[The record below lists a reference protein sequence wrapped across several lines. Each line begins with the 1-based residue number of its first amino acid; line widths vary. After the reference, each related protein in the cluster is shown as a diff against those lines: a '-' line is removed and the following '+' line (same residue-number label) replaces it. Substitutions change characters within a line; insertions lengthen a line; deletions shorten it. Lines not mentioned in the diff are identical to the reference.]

1 MALKLDGLAV
11 LRAMLAAP
19 EAFPAIQADLAKAAG
34 TLAVK
39 QLKAPK
45 LDVEALRAVREAF
58 GADSFA
64 LVVES
69 LKDTELKTIVGRL
82 DKHDPAMKT
91 ASGVE
96 RRRRLLALAEG
107 EAPAE
112 KPKKAPAAKAPAAKA
127 APKKPVA
134 PKAPRAAAPAPASA
148 GALDSAAMAAV
159 PPRRRRAQTEG

>member
-1 MALKLDGLAV
+1 MALKLDGLSV

-19 EAFPAIQADLAKAAG
+19 EAFPAVQADLAKAAG

-45 LDVEALRAVREAF
+45 LDVGALRAVRGAF
-58 GADSFA
+58 GPDSFA

-112 KPKKAPAAKAPAAKA
+112 KPKKTPATKA
-127 APKKPVA
+127 APKKPA
-134 PKAPRAAAPAPASA
+134 SPKAPRAAESRPAPASA

>member
-112 KPKKAPAAKAPAAKA
+112 KPKKAPAAKA

>member
-19 EAFPAIQADLAKAAG
+19 EAFPAVQADLAKAAG

-45 LDVEALRAVREAF
+45 LDVGALRAVRGAF

-82 DKHDPAMKT
+82 DRHDPAMKT

-96 RRRRLLALAEG
+96 RRRRLLALADGQE
-107 EAPAE
+107 PAE
-112 KPKKAPAAKAPAAKA
+112 KPRKAPAAKAPKAAAKPA
-127 APKKPVA
+127 A
-134 PKAPRAAAPAPASA
+134 PKAPRAAVSRPGPTSA